1 MDGWGDPLAFVTAGW
16 PLVVQPIL
24 EGVIGVMVQ
33 LFFAWRLHIIAKR
46 SWLTAAI
53 VTGAFLTFCGG
64 VGTGAAIGWLKQYV
78 LLVLGSLSAQH
89 IPKNQQNM
97 SQSYFPVLP
106 TAAPLPANEASFE
119 GLGSHEKLFKVE
131 DVQEAYIDHKDRLVN
146 AIDSTKSIL
155 NDLRVFNKDDWVVR
169 YPQLQDKQQLA
180 EDATQPKRRRA
191 LRRSLTFADDPS
203 LETDVIVGAQRKGL
217 TRSVTLASVA
227 DAENEEE
234 EQADTTS
241 QNVDRLIPST
251 DSVDFNI
258 LRLDLKLGAHGSST
272 SPASLVSQLEKSS
285 IANLLDERIGAS
297 INHIDKL
304 RLRVEDTSS
313 KVLVTGDLNAG
324 KSTFVNALLRREVMP
339 VDQQPL
345 TTAFCEVH
353 DAAENGG
360 VEEVHVV
367 NEGVL
372 YALNDESTFTRASLK
387 DFEEMAGESQQM
399 LKLYLADTRAPSE
412 SLLNNG
418 VVDISLID
426 APGLNR
432 DSLKTTAVFA
442 RQEEID
448 VVVFVVSAENHF
460 TLSSKEFL
468 WTASNEKAYVFIV
481 VNKFDGIKNK
491 EKCKKLV
498 LEQIK
503 QLSPRTYD
511 DAEDLVHFVDSAAA
525 LQPYTA
531 NPAFDDLESSLRS
544 FVLVKRSKS
553 KLHPASTYLSNLLSD
568 IELLVGANAIV
579 AQSELDAAVE
589 DLNRAKPVLEKMKYG
604 KDVLEDGLESV
615 EEQGASRARMR
626 TKEMLTNALDRVG
639 QGKLG
644 VDEGTLSM
652 PSYPGL
658 LGLWDYAKDVRM
670 ALLASLDKAVL
681 LAENEARVTTCAG
694 VQQVS
699 SLAEE
704 HLPEGVERSKRVFM
718 PEAMFNNLRVGKK
731 GGKPKSRRSSS
742 IGGAV
747 VAGGIHG
754 LGIGL
759 AQRPELL
766 ETSFLDLFDAHHQI
780 WVHFGDE
787 DKATAVDE
795 DDSTPSALSVISV
808 GLGALT
814 MVGGQAI
821 GVRGV
826 VEGAM
831 RIADLFGNEGTR
843 KWAAPV
849 IGAITIG
856 VTAYFVLELPSTIP
870 KTIGR
875 RIKVA
880 LVKADVHTSE
890 DETFTNAH
898 SMRISRETRK
908 VLRLASWDLRERFRA
923 AMEERGKEVKGAE
936 EMEKKARKAME
947 YFHGVGKQSGDIREN
962 AGLVSGI

>member
-1 MDGWGDPLAFVTAGW
+1 MITR
-16 PLVVQPIL
+16 
-24 EGVIGVMVQ
+24 IGTSV
-33 LFFAWRLHIIAKR
+33 
-46 SWLTAAI
+46 
-53 VTGAFLTFCGG
+53 FLPFYT
-64 VGTGAAIGWLKQYV
+64 
-78 LLVLGSLSAQH
+78 H
-89 IPKNQQNM
+89 
-97 SQSYFPVLP
+97 LP
-106 TAAPLPANEASFE
+106 TSVA
-119 GLGSHEKLFKVE
+119 
-131 DVQEAYIDHKDRLVN
+131 RLVN

-169 YPQLQDKQQLA
+169 YPQLQEQHQVA
-180 EDATQPKRRRA
+180 EETAVPKRRKA

-203 LETDVIVGAQRKGL
+203 SQTDVVVGAQRKGL

-227 DAENEEE
+227 DAESEEE
-234 EQADTTS
+234 EQVDACAQD
-241 QNVDRLIPST
+241 VDRLIPST
-251 DSVDFNI
+251 DSADFNI

-272 SPASLVSQLEKSS
+272 APASLVSQLEKSS

-297 INHIDKL
+297 ISHIDKL

-345 TTAFCEVH
+345 TTAFSEVH

-360 VEEVHVV
+360 VEEVHILK
-367 NEGVL
+367 EGVP
-372 YALNDESTFTRASLK
+372 YALSDESTFTRASLE
-387 DFEEMAGESQQM
+387 DLEEMAGETQQM
-399 LKLYLADTRAPSE
+399 LKIYLADTRAPSE

-426 APGLNR
+426 APGLNI

-468 WTASNEKAYVFIV
+468 WNASNEKAYLFIV

-491 EKCKKLV
+491 DKCKKMV

-579 AQSELDAAVE
+579 AQSELDRAVE
-589 DLNRAKPVLEKMKYG
+589 DLNRAKPVLEKMKDG
-604 KDVLEDGLESV
+604 KDALEDGLEAL
-615 EEQGASRARMR
+615 EEQGTSRNRLR
-626 TKEMLTNALDRVG
+626 TKEMLTAALDRVG

-644 VDEGTLSM
+644 VEETTLSM

-658 LGLWDYAKDVRM
+658 LGLWDYAKDVRK

-681 LAENEARVTTCAG
+681 LAENEARAVTSTG

-699 SLAEE
+699 VMAEE
-704 HLPEGVERSKRVFM
+704 HLPEGVQRSTRVFM
-718 PEAMFNNLRVGKK
+718 PEAMFNNLRAGKK
-731 GGKPKSRRSSS
+731 GGKSKARRSSS
-742 IGGAV
+742 IGNAV

-766 ETSFLDLFDAHHQI
+766 ETSFLDLFDAHHQL
-780 WVHFGDE
+780 WVHFGPE
-787 DKATAVDE
+787 DKASSIDE
-795 DDSTPSALSVISV
+795 DDSTPSALSVVSV

-814 MVGGQAI
+814 MVGGNAI
-821 GVRGV
+821 GVRGAI
-826 VEGAM
+826 EGVM
-831 RIADLFGNEGTR
+831 RVIDLFGNEGAR

-849 IGAITIG
+849 IGAVTIG
-856 VTAYFVLELPSTIP
+856 VTAYFILELPSTIP

-880 LVKADVHTSE
+880 LVKSDAHTS
-890 DETFTNAH
+890 DDDTFVNAH
-898 SMRISRETRK
+898 ASRVSRETRK
-908 VLRLASWDLRERFRA
+908 VLRLASWDLRTRFRD

-947 YFHGVGKQSGDIREN
+947 YFHRVGKQSGDIRET
-962 AGLVSGI
+962 AGLVSI